1 MDYFNYL
8 HDKCF
13 YNIQHIVFGSG
24 LIVCFLDGVFS
35 TLEYR
40 ITLVCQF
47 SVKDKL
53 SLGIPTEIEHI
64 NGVIL
69 KYVNTLNIACAANK
83 RTSGL
88 AH

>member
-1 MDYFNYL
+1 L
-8 HDKCF
+8 LL
-13 YNIQHIVFGSG
+13 G
-24 LIVCFLDGVFS
+24 GVFS

-40 ITLVCQF
+40 ITLVCQLG
-47 SVKDKL
+47 VKDKL
-53 SLGIPTEIEHI
+53 TLGIPTEIEHI

-69 KYVNTLNIACAANK
+69 KYVKTLNIARVANK